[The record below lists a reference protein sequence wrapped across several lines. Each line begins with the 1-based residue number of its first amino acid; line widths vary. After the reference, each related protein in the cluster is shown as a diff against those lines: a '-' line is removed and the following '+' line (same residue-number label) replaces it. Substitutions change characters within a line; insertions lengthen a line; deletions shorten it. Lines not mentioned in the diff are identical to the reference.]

1 MRLETHHRQAECLEN
16 MRKPRHQI
24 QSKRGGGG
32 TVAQCI
38 NHKIESTAFRTNY
51 ADRCP
56 SSRGSAMIMS
66 PVNAVVVLPIPWC
79 AAADHKDVPPL
90 HVYLAIEVDHRSPQ
104 SFGFYIHGLYL
115 TLDSIGRDERRL
127 RRSTLP
133 ILVDSLT
140 AEQIRNLIH
149 DTGTQRSSTSQ
160 ISISTDNRLTAWWEV
175 AMHVT
180 L

>member
-16 MRKPRHQI
+16 LRKPRHQI

-38 NHKIESTAFRTNY
+38 NHKIESTVFRTNY
-51 ADRCP
+51 AV
-56 SSRGSAMIMS
+56 S

-90 HVYLAIEVDHRSPQ
+90 HVYLAIEVCHRSPQ

-149 DTGTQRSSTSQ
+149 DTATQRSSTSQ
-160 ISISTDNRLTAWWEV
+160 ISMEY
-175 AMHVT
+175 
-180 L
+180 